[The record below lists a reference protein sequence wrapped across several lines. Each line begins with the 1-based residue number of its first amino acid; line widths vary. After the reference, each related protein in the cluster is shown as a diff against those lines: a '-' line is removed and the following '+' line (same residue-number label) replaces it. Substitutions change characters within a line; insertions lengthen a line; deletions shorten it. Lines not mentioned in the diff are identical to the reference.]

1 MAKVIFERKSTNEIK
16 SNTIKDGKLL
26 YNYETGET
34 YMDVVDYDIFREPKR
49 IPINKLPK
57 IVTTT
62 SDTETYSCNYINSE
76 DDRILSNAVSIA
88 ETMIDEKKAKK
99 DIIFDGVGEKPTG
112 TGSSGEAVTTVET
125 NPLQYDIV
133 YVTIS
138 NAGNEQTTAT
148 IIVDE
153 AKNSTDTYFYV
164 LKDYNASLRITLSTS
179 SIILNVS
186 EITGWPIS
194 NLYVSK
200 VVGVKF

>member
-34 YMDVVDYDIFREPKR
+34 YMDVADYDIFREPKR

-62 SDTETYSCNYINSE
+62 SDTDTYSCNYINSE
-76 DDRILSNAVSIA
+76 DDRILNNAITVA
-88 ETMIDEKKAKK
+88 EDMINEKIKK
-99 DIIFDGVGEKPTG
+99 DIIFDGIGEKPTG
-112 TGSSGEAVTTVET
+112 TGTNGSSQTTLST
-125 NPLQYDIV
+125 NPLAYDIV
-133 YVTIS
+133 YVTVS
-138 NAGNEQTTAT
+138 NNGNEQTTAT

-153 AKNSTDTYFYV
+153 TKNSTDVYFYV

-179 SIILNVS
+179 SITLNVS

-194 NLYVSK
+194 NLYISK